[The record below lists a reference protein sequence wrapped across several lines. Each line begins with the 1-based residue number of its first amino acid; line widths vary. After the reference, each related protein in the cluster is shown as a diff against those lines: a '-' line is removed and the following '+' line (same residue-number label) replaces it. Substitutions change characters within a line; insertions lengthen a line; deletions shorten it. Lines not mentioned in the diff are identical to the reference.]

1 MRRLRLTVRHTSSKW
16 LSRNADQCCLSLMAL
31 TPAAFCREYSPD
43 PSGIAFAYA
52 RVSTLSLEGH
62 RALAA
67 FLHVTTEL
75 SQGRES
81 RGRLAPVGTSS
92 VSVAFLQGLARGSSP
107 TGVLLAEEIP
117 PWQLNPAAHQV
128 LTSWISFAVI
138 GLISF
143 WDFWCCV
150 KL

>member
-1 MRRLRLTVRHTSSKW
+1 MGVVDRTRVLTPYLHYLKFSASLVKQIRFLWMRRRRLTVRPTSRKW

-31 TPAAFCREYSPD
+31 TPTAFCREYSPD

-62 RALAA
+62 RALAV

-81 RGRLAPVGTSS
+81 WGRLAPVGPSS
-92 VSVAFLQGLARGSSP
+92 VSVAFLQGLARGELP
-107 TGVLLAEEIP
+107 NGRV
-117 PWQLNPAAHQV
+117 V
-128 LTSWISFAVI
+128 
-138 GLISF
+138 G
-143 WDFWCCV
+143 
-150 KL
+150 